1 MDWIGQ
7 NAGTIIIS
15 LILLVAVVAA
25 VRKLWKDKKQKGGSC
40 GCGCGSCSS
49 CGMCHTQKKQTG
61 SCRLRVCSFFVR
73 EQFVFL
79 KRPIF
84 VYENSKCTFFGKF

>member
-15 LILLVAVVAA
+15 LILLAAVVAA
-25 VRKLWKDKKQKGGSC
+25 IRKLWKDKKQKGSSC

-49 CGMCHTQKKQTG
+49 CGMCHMQKK
-61 SCRLRVCSFFVR
+61 
-73 EQFVFL
+73 
-79 KRPIF
+79 
-84 VYENSKCTFFGKF
+84 